1 MDVTDNTH
9 LVFAFFAALSHGDMA
24 GAQALLAD
32 HTTWWLP
39 GTLLT
44 SGVYKQRGAILEECQ
59 DYASIEVC
67 HAVGEGNHV
76 AVEWVAR
83 GHSPQGPRYGNYD
96 HLITC
101 PEGGCQGLFNPF
113 QDTFAR
119 LCRSG
124 ALRRLSAW
132 R

>member
-9 LVFAFFAALSHGDMA
+9 LVFAFFAVLSHGDMA
-24 GAQALLAD
+24 GAQVLLAD
-32 HTTWWLP
+32 HTTWWMP

-59 DYASIEVC
+59 DYASLEVC

-83 GHSPQGPRYGNYD
+83 GHSPQGPRYGNYY
-96 HLITC
+96 HLIT
-101 PEGGCQGLFNPF
+101 G
-113 QDTFAR
+113 FAVR
-119 LCRSG
+119 DGKIQAIRDHSDMLY
-124 ALRRLSAW
+124 AKEVLSH
-132 R
+132 